1 MEKNCCDLISGE
13 LISWKSKFLRK
24 MKIVVLLL
32 LISITQTFALESYA
46 QTQKL
51 SINYKN
57 ETIINILDEIENQS
71 EFYFMFDA
79 TKIDVYQR
87 KSINCENQP
96 IAAILDRL
104 LEDTK
109 IVYEISDRQ
118 IVLTSVKRTEEG
130 QQKSVSGKVTDS
142 SGAPLPGVTV
152 VVKGTTQ
159 GTVTN
164 ADGEYSI
171 SNLLAN
177 ATLQFSFVGMKT
189 LEIVV
194 GTQTSIVV
202 VLEEES
208 IGIEEV
214 VAIGYGTMKKSDLT
228 GSVFKADIDKFSDQP
243 NVSIVQSLHG
253 SVAGLNVSQ
262 ITQAGSEPSISI
274 RGRTSISGEQKPLIV
289 LDGVIFRGNLIDI
302 NPDDIGA
309 IDILK
314 DNSAAAVYGSQAAN
328 GVMLITSK
336 TGKGKNMKP
345 LINYSASYA
354 FQTPTIEFIPGKGD
368 EFIKKNIEIDWR
380 ESRTPESGY
389 IDPKSGYSVSG
400 TFKTNEELENY
411 LAGRESNWYNL
422 LTNNNMYIQNHNLSL
437 TNKTD
442 YLNYFISV
450 GFTDQQG
457 YMINENY
464 KRYNARINVDNKVSD
479 WLTIGVQSFVSVSDN
494 SGRSPSTSDRYIM
507 PYEAAYKE
515 NGELNPLIE
524 GRSVSPLVVAT
535 ADDLDIR
542 NNYFGNIYATIDIPF
557 VKGLSYKINFSN
569 NYRTT
574 RSYYFQPYENNF
586 QGEGGKSY
594 SDLHDMS
601 SDNII
606 TFKRRF
612 SNIHNLDV
620 TLLYGFEQRKN
631 DYTDATS
638 SVFINDIL
646 GYNSLQSGSSELQKT
661 YSGAWEEKSLYSMA
675 RFFYSLRD
683 KYMVTTTVR
692 RDGFSGFSEKN
703 KFGVFPS
710 FALGWVASEEPFFKE
725 IYDIMNYLKI
735 RVSYGTIG
743 NRTVGRYQTLAKVSG
758 DFRYV
763 DASGTPVYAK
773 SISSLASSNLKWETT
788 TGFNAGID
796 FGLFNSKLTGQIEYY
811 NNDTRDLLYS
821 VDIPSIGRF
830 QKFPDNLGRIHNH
843 GIEITLSSINIKKN
857 NFSWKSDFSFSR
869 NRDELKELLGFDNN
883 GDGKEDDLISEGLF
897 IGHPLSVAYHYQV
910 TGELYQLGDDI
921 PSTADIGSQVIVDQN
936 NDGEIDPDNDK
947 VILGYKEPSYR
958 FSITN
963 QFTYKDWSL
972 SVFINSIQGGN
983 DYYYAMDNIHYQ
995 TLGSGFSNS
1004 EGAEQHYQLNFPKGL
1019 DYWLPENPNAKYP
1032 RIGTAI
1038 SSNLLATA
1046 WAQRS
1051 FVRLQDVSLSY
1062 NFNSDLLDKIKVDNL
1077 RLFISGQNLF
1087 TWTKWSGWD
1096 PETGEG
1102 INRTGRPVLRSY
1114 TFGLNL
1120 EF

>member
-1 MEKNCCDLISGE
+1 LD
-13 LISWKSKFLRK
+13 F
-24 MKIVVLLL
+24 
-32 LISITQTFALESYA
+32 
-46 QTQKL
+46 
-51 SINYKN
+51 
-57 ETIINILDEIENQS
+57 TI
-71 EFYFMFDA
+71 
-79 TKIDVYQR
+79 
-87 KSINCENQP
+87 
-96 IAAILDRL
+96 
-104 LEDTK
+104 
-109 IVYEISDRQ
+109 
-118 IVLTSVKRTEEG
+118 
-130 QQKSVSGKVTDS
+130 
-142 SGAPLPGVTV
+142 
-152 VVKGTTQ
+152 
-159 GTVTN
+159 
-164 ADGEYSI
+164 
-171 SNLLAN
+171 
-177 ATLQFSFVGMKT
+177 
-189 LEIVV
+189 
-194 GTQTSIVV
+194 
-202 VLEEES
+202 
-208 IGIEEV
+208 
-214 VAIGYGTMKKSDLT
+214 
-228 GSVFKADIDKFSDQP
+228 
-243 NVSIVQSLHG
+243 
-253 SVAGLNVSQ
+253 
-262 ITQAGSEPSISI
+262 
-274 RGRTSISGEQKPLIV
+274 
-289 LDGVIFRGNLIDI
+289 
-302 NPDDIGA
+302 
-309 IDILK
+309 
-314 DNSAAAVYGSQAAN
+314 
-328 GVMLITSK
+328 
-336 TGKGKNMKP
+336 
-345 LINYSASYA
+345 
-354 FQTPTIEFIPGKGD
+354 
-368 EFIKKNIEIDWR
+368 
-380 ESRTPESGY
+380 
-389 IDPKSGYSVSG
+389 
-400 TFKTNEELENY
+400 
-411 LAGRESNWYNL
+411 
-422 LTNNNMYIQNHNLSL
+422 
-437 TNKTD
+437 
-442 YLNYFISV
+442 
-450 GFTDQQG
+450 
-457 YMINENY
+457 
-464 KRYNARINVDNKVSD
+464 
-479 WLTIGVQSFVSVSDN
+479 
-494 SGRSPSTSDRYIM
+494 
-507 PYEAAYKE
+507 
-515 NGELNPLIE
+515 
-524 GRSVSPLVVAT
+524 
-535 ADDLDIR
+535 
-542 NNYFGNIYATIDIPF
+542 
-557 VKGLSYKINFSN
+557 
-569 NYRTT
+569 
-574 RSYYFQPYENNF
+574 
-586 QGEGGKSY
+586 
-594 SDLHDMS
+594 
-601 SDNII
+601 
-606 TFKRRF
+606 
-612 SNIHNLDV
+612 
-620 TLLYGFEQRKN
+620 LYGFEQRKN

-683 KYMVTTTVR
+683 KYMVTATVR

-710 FALGWVASEEPFFKE
+710 FALGWVASEEPFFKD
-725 IYDIMNYLKI
+725 IYDIMNYLKV

-773 SISSLASSNLKWETT
+773 SISSIASSNLKWETT

-857 NFSWKSDFSFSR
+857 SFSWKSDFSFSR